1 VLPSGA
7 VTWAKP
13 AFAYLR
19 LLGPANGN
27 LLAPRH
33 LPRVN
38 GRVIR
43 MELHRDIAEHYAQGV
58 ERDRLETWGRLEAAR
73 TGELLRRF
81 LPPSPADVLDVG
93 GAEGAYALP
102 LARDGYRVRLID
114 PVPRHVEAARAGS
127 MAQPAAPLVGADIGD
142 ARDLGNVA
150 DDGSADTVLLLGPL
164 YHLTESEDRASALAE
179 AKRVLRSGGVLLAAA
194 ISRFA
199 SALDGLRT
207 QAIHDPTFES
217 IVKADLRT
225 GVHRNPDV
233 ASKPEWFTLAYF
245 HYPDELG
252 RELVRAGFT
261 DVRVLAVEGPVQI
274 ADSDLDDPDRR
285 ATVLRTIER
294 IEAEPSVLGASQ
306 HLMAVATA
314 P

>member
-1 VLPSGA
+1 
-7 VTWAKP
+7 
-13 AFAYLR
+13 
-19 LLGPANGN
+19 
-27 LLAPRH
+27 
-33 LPRVN
+33 
-38 GRVIR
+38 
-43 MELHRDIAEHYAQGV
+43 V
-58 ERDRLETWGRLEAAR
+58 ESDRLATWGRLEAAR
-73 TGELLRRF
+73 TRALLRRY

-114 PVPRHVEAARAGS
+114 PVPRHVDAARAGS
-127 MAQPAAPLVGADIGD
+127 MAQPTAPLLSAEVGD
-142 ARDLGNVA
+142 ARDLAQVA
-150 DDGSADTVLLLGPL
+150 DGSVDAVLLLGPL
-164 YHLTESEDRASALAE
+164 YHLTESDDRAIALAE

-207 QAIHDPTFES
+207 HAIHDPTFES
-217 IVKADLRT
+217 MVEADLRT

-252 RELVRAGFT
+252 REVARAGFT
-261 DVRVLAVEGPVQI
+261 DVAVLAVEGPVQI
-274 ADSDLDDPDRR
+274 ADSDLDDPDRL
-285 ATVLRTIER
+285 ATVLRTIEH
-294 IEAEPSVLGASQ
+294 IETEPSVLGASQ